1 MTDPMNLRDLF
12 KRAVDL
18 MKENANQEAESVC
31 LQVLE
36 TDPSDVNFIALL
48 GTSLMRQGKLNEAE
62 QTLRRVVKIAPGFP
76 RAQEDLGTALLNL
89 KKPSEAIPFLVKA
102 VELNPQSA
110 ESFFKLGG
118 ALKAMGHDDKAEEA
132 FARSRA
138 LSPQKGQIE
147 QASVLFAQG
156 KYREAETVAKE
167 LVRQNPQDVN
177 AAALLARIAI
187 QAQCYDD
194 AEALLRRVVQ
204 IAPPFIQA
212 WHDLSTALK
221 EQSKFT
227 EAIDA
232 LKKAREIEPDNA
244 ITHYFLGAAL
254 AMDSSPELAEASYQ
268 RALQIDSSLSG
279 AHLGLGHVLKTLGK
293 QEEGIAAYRAAMKLR
308 PNFGEIHYSLSNLK
322 TFIFDDS
329 EIEDMTRRLQSE
341 QLSKESVVHFC
352 FALGKAFEDAKDY
365 DKAFEYYSRA
375 NETHR
380 ETIAYDPVQTEVIHN
395 KIRDVFSAEL
405 FERFA
410 SQTYGCEDAAP
421 IFILGLPRSGSTLLE
436 QILAS
441 HSQVDGTSEL
451 ADLSLVSQSLTDKTR
466 GVAYPGAIS
475 ELAGEQLR
483 ELGDK
488 YISQTQ
494 RYRSGGVYF
503 TDKMPNNF
511 PHIGFI
517 SLILPNAKIID
528 ARRHPM
534 DSCLGCFKQ
543 HFAKGQT
550 FTYDLFELGEFY
562 LEYQSMMDH
571 WDSVLPGKVLHVQY
585 EDVVSDLDNQVRRIL
600 DYCDLP
606 FEEGCVNFHNTDR
619 AVRTASSEQVRQPI
633 YARSVNTWKRFGTNL
648 DPLIDVLSPILPA
661 EKGDVS
667 NGS

>member
-1 MTDPMNLRDLF
+1 MTNPISLKDLF

-31 LQVLE
+31 LQALE

-48 GTSLMRQGKLNEAE
+48 GTSLMRQGKLDDAE

-76 RAQEDLGTALLNL
+76 RAQEDLGTVLLNL
-89 KKPSEAIPFLVKA
+89 KKPAEAIPFLVKA
-102 VELNPQSA
+102 IEQNPQSA

-118 ALKAMGHDDKAEEA
+118 ALKAEGQDDKAEEA

-147 QASVLFAQG
+147 QASILFAQG
-156 KYREAETVAKE
+156 NYREAEKLAKE

-187 QAQCYDD
+187 QARCYDD

-204 IAPPFIQA
+204 IAPPFIHA

-227 EAIDA
+227 EAIEA
-232 LKKAREIEPDNA
+232 LEQARKIEPDNA
-244 ITHYFLGAAL
+244 VTHYFLGAAL
-254 AMDSSPELAEASYQ
+254 AMDASPELAETSYK
-268 RALQIDSSLSG
+268 RALELDPSLSG

-293 QEEGIAAYRAAMKLR
+293 QEEGIAAYREAMKLR

-322 TFIFDDS
+322 TFVFDDS
-329 EIEDMTRRLQSE
+329 EIEDMIRRLENE

-365 DKAFEYYSRA
+365 DRAFEYYSKA

-380 ETIAYDPVQTEVIHN
+380 ETIAYDPVQTEVIHK
-395 KIRDVFSAEL
+395 KIREVFNAEL
-405 FERFA
+405 FEKF
-410 SQTYGCEDAAP
+410 SHESHGCNDPAP

-441 HSQVDGTSEL
+441 HSLVDGTSEL
-451 ADLSLVSQSLTDKTR
+451 ADLSLVSQSLTDRAR
-466 GVAYPGAIS
+466 GLTYPGIMP
-475 ELAGEQLR
+475 ELNGDQLR
-483 ELGDK
+483 ELGEK
-488 YISQTQ
+488 YIAQTL

-517 SLILPNAKIID
+517 HLILPNAKIID
-528 ARRHPM
+528 ARRHPL

-571 WDSVLPGKVLHVQY
+571 WDTVLPGKVLHVQY

-600 DYCDLP
+600 EYCDLP
-606 FEEGCVNFHNTDR
+606 FEENCVNFHNTDR

-633 YARSVNTWKRFGTNL
+633 YSKSVNTWKRFGAHL
-648 DPLIDVLSPILPA
+648 DPLIDVLSPILPPETGA
-661 EKGDVS
+661 A
-667 NGS
+667 

>member
-1 MTDPMNLRDLF
+1 MTNPTSLKDLF

-31 LQVLE
+31 LEALE

-48 GTSLMRQGKLNEAE
+48 GTSLMRQGKLDEAE

-76 RAQEDLGTALLNL
+76 RAQEDLGTALLNM
-89 KKPSEAIPFLVKA
+89 KRPAEAIPFLVKA
-102 VELNPQSA
+102 IELNPQSA

-118 ALKAMGHDDKAEEA
+118 ALKAEGQHDKAEEA

-147 QASVLFAQG
+147 QASILFAQG
-156 KYREAETVAKE
+156 NYREAEKVAKE

-187 QAQCYDD
+187 QARCYDD

-227 EAIDA
+227 EAIEA
-232 LKKAREIEPDNA
+232 LEQARKIEPDNA

-254 AMDSSPELAEASYQ
+254 AMDSSPELAETSYKK
-268 RALQIDSSLSG
+268 ALSLDPSLSG

-293 QEEGIAAYRAAMKLR
+293 QEEGIVAYREAMKLR

-322 TFIFDDS
+322 TFVFDDN
-329 EIEDMTRRLQSE
+329 EIEDMIQRLENE

-365 DKAFEYYSRA
+365 DRAFEYYSRA

-380 ETIAYDPVQTEVIHN
+380 ETIAYDPVQTEVIHK
-395 KIRDVFSAEL
+395 KIREVFSTEL
-405 FERFA
+405 FEKF
-410 SQTYGCEDAAP
+410 SHEPHGCDDAAP

-451 ADLSLVSQSLTDKTR
+451 ADLSLVSQSLTDR
-466 GVAYPGAIS
+466 GRGLTYPGIMP
-475 ELAGEQLR
+475 ELSGDRLR
-483 ELGDK
+483 ELGEK
-488 YISQTQ
+488 YINQTQ
-494 RYRSGGVYF
+494 RYRSGAVYF

-517 SLILPNAKIID
+517 HMILPNAKIID
-528 ARRHPM
+528 ARRHPL

-571 WDSVLPGKVLHVQY
+571 WDTVLPGKVLHVQY
-585 EDVVSDLDNQVRRIL
+585 EDVVSDLDTQVRRIL
-600 DYCDLP
+600 EYCDLP
-606 FEEGCVNFHNTDR
+606 FEENCVNFHNTDR

-633 YARSVNTWKRFGTNL
+633 YSRSVNTWKRFGANL
-648 DPLIDVLSPILPA
+648 DPLIDVLSPILPP
-661 EKGDVS
+661 ETGDS
-667 NGS
+667 Q